1 MYLFEIFYT
10 NSSFI
15 IGSIGVGF
23 CLVVELLMKI
33 QRKKVE
39 KTIMAGKM
47 IRVMVEELVVMSLR
61 SKVKIYLIR
70 SDIKIP

>member
-23 CLVVELLMKI
+23 CLVVELAKS

-39 KTIMAGKM
+39 ETIMEGKI

-61 SKVKIYLIR
+61 SKAKIYLIR
-70 SDIKIP
+70 SVRGSI